1 VHEPLAPTGPGWQT
15 RLRGHATALGRRT
28 GRRGAFLL
36 FLAIL
41 DFSYGY
47 ALLTTSIA
55 ALRASP
61 DLLLPMHTWGLI
73 WIAAGAVCLSGVMA
87 RHDWPQFA
95 AAATLKAAWAA
106 VYANIWINQHSANA
120 WVSVVVWM
128 AFALTVLVVASWPEP
143 VKVRRT

>member
-1 VHEPLAPTGPGWQT
+1 V
-15 RLRGHATALGRRT
+15 
-28 GRRGAFLL
+28 
-36 FLAIL
+36 
-41 DFSYGY
+41 
-47 ALLTTSIA
+47 
-55 ALRASP
+55 
-61 DLLLPMHTWGLI
+61 
-73 WIAAGAVCLSGVMA
+73 A
-87 RHDWPQFA
+87 RHDWVQFV